1 MSKEKDSKVDTN
13 PSTNDSRIYSNVQP
27 QNSDNYC
34 ELQQPYSTR
43 GSTDY
48 SQLQFDSW
56 PKYGFSNHLENG
68 AEQSKTSDY
77 MNIN

>member
-13 PSTNDSRIYSNVQP
+13 PSTNDPRIYSNVQP

-34 ELQQPYSTR
+34 ELQQPYSTS

-48 SQLQFDSW
+48 SQLQFDSQ
-56 PKYGFSNHLENG
+56 PNYGNFNHLENG
-68 AEQSKTSDY
+68 AEQSETSDY
-77 MNIN
+77 IDMK